1 MSEQQSGPV
10 AQLIERIRN
19 ISNNTPPSDRPNN
32 TPPSDRR
39 QTSVGQQRDGH
50 NREVDDN
57 NPTVADAF
65 FNGVVYDHVLGTPW
79 GQYP

>member
-1 MSEQQSGPV
+1 MSEQRSGPV

-19 ISNNTPPSDRPNN
+19 ISNNTPPSDR
-32 TPPSDRR
+32 R

-50 NREVDDN
+50 NSEVDNN